1 MSRSSSCW
9 QWHGFCPFAGY
20 DDFALCSLR
29 RRQARGV
36 FTGAFAATVPA
47 ACFASWDVGWTFW
60 GPVHRHRAGGRVHR
74 DMTPIIRCIRAVV
87 STKTLLLHLVRTTTT
102 TTTTTTTR
110 ATQHKVFCPQQW
122 SDLFVCVS
130 SGSPCQWLA
139 ATSAVRA
146 RPAAGGSADCDSGF
160 ATRSCR
166 WGHRCL
172 LHRGRGRLL

>member
-9 QWHGFCPFAGY
+9 QWHGFCRFAGY

-47 ACFASWDVGWTFW
+47 ACFASWMWSRLFW
-60 GPVHRHRAGGRVHR
+60 GHVHRHRAGGHVHR

-102 TTTTTTTR
+102 TTTLRLSLPAPPVR
-110 ATQHKVFCPQQW
+110 ATFQPKHGFW
-122 SDLFVCVS
+122 DS
-130 SGSPCQWLA
+130 SKCSFLKI
-139 ATSAVRA
+139 
-146 RPAAGGSADCDSGF
+146 
-160 ATRSCR
+160 
-166 WGHRCL
+166 
-172 LHRGRGRLL
+172 